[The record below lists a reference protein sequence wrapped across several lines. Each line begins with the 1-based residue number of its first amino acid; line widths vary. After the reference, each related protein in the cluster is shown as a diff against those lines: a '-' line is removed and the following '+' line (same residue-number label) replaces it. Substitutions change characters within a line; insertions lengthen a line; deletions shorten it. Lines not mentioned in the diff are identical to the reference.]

1 MRIIRNLWVVW
12 VLGAGLSGTG
22 FAQCHAA
29 AAALNTEPGNVL
41 ASTGSAAGQS
51 GEEDRTVLVGL
62 VLRKSGAVRDAQ
74 VIKGPT
80 ALYAA
85 AIKAV
90 KKHNFKNHVNT
101 WPGEGQMTVEVKFP
115 PDKTAAPE
123 IRQVM
128 PGGIPSCVY
137 ASAVRISA
145 EVMQSRLVTRIEP
158 VIPAE
163 EQQVESALVLRL
175 RIDKEGNVYKAEK
188 VSGPDALVPPVVE
201 AVKRWKYEPFVLNGY
216 PTEVETT
223 LELMFPQLRPQ
234 LPMTQR

>member
-1 MRIIRNLWVVW
+1 VVVW
-12 VLGAGLSGTG
+12 VLGTGLSGTA

-29 AAALNTEPGNVL
+29 AAALKVEPGGVL

-62 VLRKSGAVRDAQ
+62 VLRKSGAVRDAK
-74 VIKGPT
+74 VIKGP
-80 ALYAA
+80 AVLYPA

-90 KKHNFKNHVNT
+90 KRHNYKNYVDT
-101 WPGEGQMTVEVKFP
+101 WPFGEGQMTVEVKFSQ
-115 PDKTAAPE
+115 DKTAAPE

-137 ASAVRISA
+137 AAAVRISG

-158 VIPAE
+158 TIPAE
-163 EQQVESALVLRL
+163 EQQVEGTLVLRL

-223 LELMFPQLRPQ
+223 LELMFPR
-234 LPMTQR
+234 